1 MLHHGSST
9 NGARMNEEEEEE
21 GWGAFDPDANLIE
34 EEEEDAAGDDRHV
47 FREGGRMSS
56 VSDVELVRGAEDSIA
71 SDRLSTLRRASV
83 AGSDILSP
91 APGDVKRGSGDPMDD
106 DDFPLNDD
114 GDGTISGLNLD
125 DDGSGLG
132 RTRDGRDSSLRLSLD
147 TTQDGGARRSV
158 GIGGLELD
166 GAKGERKRGAT
177 AGPRTRRKRRKIVI
191 DNEATE
197 LSSERIKDMLA
208 NTSDIVRQD
217 IRHPADW
224 IEPPS
229 SQDSDEIA
237 PLGGFMKL
245 RRKSR
250 GIILENL
257 PYDRLLARPNLGDD
271 GCLAPELVELWQR
284 NAARVLGKSHL
295 PFRMRGKAGEQ
306 QRRERA
312 AKIMEEAAEEEA
324 RRKKA
329 EQEGEKEADEVEV
342 GRFAEGGADAS
353 GSGSGADQSEFPLP
367 DDEEGFPPMDDEEDM
382 HPPTGLDDEIIGD
395 RGMDETGGFAEDMA
409 LMQADDRSV
418 ASDFSL
424 GAVNDLDSAN
434 DDNEDERQAA
444 GGEETS
450 SQAKWHKHTVKVLTM
465 LKRNMANP
473 DEIMDAEG
481 DNEGPKKKPT
491 QLSYDKLSNGCSR
504 RTAAGVFFELL
515 QLKTWDFIELEQDE
529 SYGDIVVTAGSRFK
543 ECPPPG

>member
-1 MLHHGSST
+1 MLFSET
-9 NGARMNEEEEEE
+9 Y
-21 GWGAFDPDANLIE
+21 
-34 EEEEDAAGDDRHV
+34 RH
-47 FREGGRMSS
+47 
-56 VSDVELVRGAEDSIA
+56 
-71 SDRLSTLRRASV
+71 
-83 AGSDILSP
+83 
-91 APGDVKRGSGDPMDD
+91 
-106 DDFPLNDD
+106 
-114 GDGTISGLNLD
+114 
-125 DDGSGLG
+125 
-132 RTRDGRDSSLRLSLD
+132 
-147 TTQDGGARRSV
+147 
-158 GIGGLELD
+158 
-166 GAKGERKRGAT
+166 AKGRPPKNPHFHKMPKMKQVPVKAITGA
-177 AGPRTRRKRRKIVI
+177 I
-191 DNEATE
+191 
-197 LSSERIKDMLA
+197 S
-208 NTSDIVRQD
+208 
-217 IRHPADW
+217 
-224 IEPPS
+224 
-229 SQDSDEIA
+229 
-237 PLGGFMKL
+237 
-245 RRKSR
+245 
-250 GIILENL
+250 
-257 PYDRLLARPNLGDD
+257 
-271 GCLAPELVELWQR
+271 
-284 NAARVLGKSHL
+284 
-295 PFRMRGKAGEQ
+295 
-306 QRRERA
+306 
-312 AKIMEEAAEEEA
+312 EEEA
-324 RRKKA
+324 RRKKI
-329 EQEGEKEADEVEV
+329 EREGEKEADEVEV

-353 GSGSGADQSEFPLP
+353 GSGSGADESEFPLP

-409 LMQADDRSV
+409 LMQGEYFFILVLCRLLDDAWRFRSLPIFPSLTRAPRLSLSLNAADDRSV

-424 GAVNDLDSAN
+424 GAVNDMDSAN